1 MADYYSLIFRA
12 ISALPQSSIETRQTV
27 YARARTALVTQL
39 RNIQP
44 PVGEADIRAESR
56 ALEEAI
62 TRIELEIAGKAT
74 KAAAPPAQASPA
86 QTPPKPPPTAPVQAP
101 AAAGA
106 SKSAASSPSAAL
118 ARLRERAAQAKAG
131 LTTSKAAGADDRPG
145 MPTPP
150 PAPAAGTSFR
160 EMLEKV
166 EVRPASPITPPGASA
181 SAPTGGPLA
190 SRETSRPAAPL
201 PLPPKP
207 QRRRG
212 QILAV
217 IGVLMALLGTL
228 ALLAWQFHER
238 PEDQAGLKSSG
249 GETAIEES
257 GKFGDR
263 LETADVG
270 KGGHVPVAQK
280 AEMWVASLNEPE
292 KVERIYP
299 ANVVWRLENV
309 GGGPGEPVSSAI
321 RGDVEIPDAK
331 LKATL
336 VFRKNTD
343 PTLSASHTINI
354 SFKPEAGSPVGDVKA
369 IGPIQMRRADAQS
382 GEKLV
387 GIPVPISTNYFL
399 IGLMRGDP
407 EKRNIQVLRSLS
419 VIDLPLQFA
428 DGRLATINLLKG
440 PTGDRIFAEGVDSWS
455 SDDQATKASR

>member
-1 MADYYSLIFRA
+1 MADYYSLISRA
-12 ISALPQSSIETRQTV
+12 VAALPASSFDAREAV

-39 RNIQP
+39 KNIQP

-62 TRIELEIAGKAT
+62 ARIELEIAAKASAPSP
-74 KAAAPPAQASPA
+74 AASPSASPA
-86 QTPPKPPPTAPVQAP
+86 LREPPPAP
-101 AAAGA
+101 AAGA
-106 SKSAASSPSAAL
+106 TAAAPSAAL

-131 LTTSKAAGADDRPG
+131 PTTGR
-145 MPTPP
+145 TE
-150 PAPAAGTSFR
+150 PAPQDTPEGAGFR
-160 EMLEKV
+160 ETLERAQK
-166 EVRPASPITPPGASA
+166 RQATSG
-181 SAPTGGPLA
+181 SAPSPV
-190 SRETSRPAAPL
+190 REALRPAAPL
-201 PLPPKP
+201 PLPPRP

-217 IGVLMALLGTL
+217 MGVLIALLGTL
-228 ALLAWQFHER
+228 GLLAWQFHER
-238 PEDQAGLKSSG
+238 PEDQTALGTSG
-249 GETAIEES
+249 GDTATEAG

-263 LETADVG
+263 LESADSDRNARA
-270 KGGHVPVAQK
+270 PVAQK
-280 AEMWVASLNEPE
+280 AEMWVAALNEPE
-292 KVERIYP
+292 KVERIYS
-299 ANVVWRLENV
+299 ANVVWRPENV
-309 GGGPGEPVSSAI
+309 GGGPGETVGSAI
-321 RGDVEIPDAK
+321 RGDVDIPEAK
-331 LKATL
+331 LKATFI
-336 VFRKNTD
+336 FRKNTD

-440 PTGDRIFAEGVDSWS
+440 PTGDRIFAEGIDSWATT
-455 SDDQATKASR
+455 DQATNTRR

>member
-12 ISALPQSSIETRQTV
+12 ISALPQSSIEARQTV

-62 TRIELEIAGKAT
+62 TRIELEIAGKAA
-74 KAAAPPAQASPA
+74 KSVAPPPPPA
-86 QTPPKPPPTAPVQAP
+86 KPAPTAPVQAP
-101 AAAGA
+101 AGAGA
-106 SKSAASSPSAAL
+106 SKSAASPSAAL

-131 LTTSKAAGADDRPG
+131 LTSSKPAERDA
-145 MPTPP
+145 PP
-150 PAPAAGTSFR
+150 PP
-160 EMLEKV
+160 
-166 EVRPASPITPPGASA
+166 PPGASFRETLERVETQPA
-181 SAPTGGPLA
+181 QPPQTSLAPAAQPAA
-190 SRETSRPAAPL
+190 SRETLRPAAPL
-201 PLPPKP
+201 PLPPRP

-217 IGVLMALLGTL
+217 IGVLMALIGTL

-249 GETAIEES
+249 GETATEES
-257 GKFGDR
+257 GKYGDR
-263 LETADVG
+263 LETADTG
-270 KGGHVPVAQK
+270 KGGNVPVAQK

-309 GGGPGEPVSSAI
+309 GGGPGETVGSAI
-321 RGDVEIPDAK
+321 RGDVDIPDAK

-336 VFRKNTD
+336 LFRKNTD
-343 PTLSASHTINI
+343 PTLSASHTITI

-369 IGPIQMRRADAQS
+369 IGPIQMRRPDAQS

-387 GIPVPISTNYFL
+387 GIPVPISNNYFL

-419 VIDLPLQFA
+419 VIDLPFQFA

-440 PTGDRIFAEGVDSWS
+440 PTGDRIFAEGVDSWATN
-455 SDDQATKASR
+455 DQATKTSR

>member
-12 ISALPQSSIETRQTV
+12 ISALPQSSIEARQTV

-62 TRIELEIAGKAT
+62 TRIELEIAGKAA
-74 KAAAPPAQASPA
+74 KSVAPPPPPA
-86 QTPPKPPPTAPVQAP
+86 KPAPTAPVQAP
-101 AAAGA
+101 AGAGA
-106 SKSAASSPSAAL
+106 SKSAASPSAAL

-131 LTTSKAAGADDRPG
+131 LTSSKPAERDA
-145 MPTPP
+145 PP
-150 PAPAAGTSFR
+150 PP
-160 EMLEKV
+160 
-166 EVRPASPITPPGASA
+166 PPGASFRETLERVETQPA
-181 SAPTGGPLA
+181 QPPQTSLAPAAQPVT
-190 SRETSRPAAPL
+190 SRETLRPAAPL
-201 PLPPKP
+201 PLPPRP

-217 IGVLMALLGTL
+217 IGVLMALIGTL

-249 GETAIEES
+249 GETATEES
-257 GKFGDR
+257 GKYGDR
-263 LETADVG
+263 LETADTG
-270 KGGHVPVAQK
+270 KGGNVPVAQK

-309 GGGPGEPVSSAI
+309 GGGPGETVGSAI
-321 RGDVEIPDAK
+321 RGDVDIPDAK

-336 VFRKNTD
+336 LFRKNTD
-343 PTLSASHTINI
+343 PTLSASHTITI

-369 IGPIQMRRADAQS
+369 IGPIQMRRPDAQS

-387 GIPVPISTNYFL
+387 GIPVPISNNYFL

-419 VIDLPLQFA
+419 VIDLPFQFA

-440 PTGDRIFAEGVDSWS
+440 PTGDRIFAEGVDSWATN
-455 SDDQATKASR
+455 DQATKTSR

>member
-62 TRIELEIAGKAT
+62 TRIELEIAGKAA
-74 KAAAPPAQASPA
+74 KPAAPPPPPTKPA
-86 QTPPKPPPTAPVQAP
+86 QTAPVQAP
-101 AAAGA
+101 AGAGA
-106 SKSAASSPSAAL
+106 SKSAASTPSAAL

-131 LTTSKAAGADDRPG
+131 LTSGKAAENDA
-145 MPTPP
+145 PP
-150 PAPAAGTSFR
+150 PP
-160 EMLEKV
+160 
-166 EVRPASPITPPGASA
+166 PPPPGASFRETLERVETPPAPPPQTSLAPA
-181 SAPTGGPLA
+181 SQPAA
-190 SRETSRPAAPL
+190 SRETLRPAAPL
-201 PLPPKP
+201 PLPPRP

-217 IGVLMALLGTL
+217 IGVLMALIGTL

-249 GETAIEES
+249 GESATEES
-257 GKFGDR
+257 GKYGDR
-263 LETADVG
+263 LETADTG
-270 KGGHVPVAQK
+270 KGGNVPVAQK

-309 GGGPGEPVSSAI
+309 GGGPGETVGSAI
-321 RGDVEIPDAK
+321 RGDVDIPDAK

-336 VFRKNTD
+336 LFRKNTD
-343 PTLSASHTINI
+343 PTLSASHTITI

-369 IGPIQMRRADAQS
+369 IGPIQMRRPDAQS

-387 GIPVPISTNYFL
+387 GIPVPISNNYFL

-419 VIDLPLQFA
+419 VIDLPFQFA

-440 PTGDRIFAEGVDSWS
+440 PTGDRIFAEGVDSWATS
-455 SDDQATKASR
+455 DQATKTSR

>member
-1 MADYYSLIFRA
+1 MADYYSLISRA
-12 ISALPQSSIETRQTV
+12 VSALPLSSIEAREAL
-27 YARARTALVTQL
+27 YGRARTALVTQL
-39 RNIQP
+39 KNIQP

-62 TRIELEIAGKAT
+62 ARIELEIAAKVSAPVSTTGSNET
-74 KAAAPPAQASPA
+74 VEPSQPPAEIKAS
-86 QTPPKPPPTAPVQAP
+86 KTAPV
-101 AAAGA
+101 
-106 SKSAASSPSAAL
+106 PSAAL
-118 ARLRERAAQAKAG
+118 ARLRERAAQAKGAPQ
-131 LTTSKAAGADDRPG
+131 TASSDVAEAAVAA
-145 MPTPP
+145 TPARNTP
-150 PAPAAGTSFR
+150 AESSFRQTLESVETRQASPAPISSAG
-160 EMLEKV
+160 
-166 EVRPASPITPPGASA
+166 
-181 SAPTGGPLA
+181 
-190 SRETSRPAAPL
+190 RETLRPAAPL
-201 PLPPKP
+201 PLPPRP

-217 IGVLMALLGTL
+217 MGVLIALLGTL
-228 ALLAWQFHER
+228 GLLAWQFHER
-238 PEDQAGLKSSG
+238 PDEQAALKSSG
-249 GETAIEES
+249 GETSTEVG

-263 LETADVG
+263 LESADAD
-270 KGGHVPVAQK
+270 KNARLPVAQK
-280 AEMWVASLNEPE
+280 AEMWVAALNEPE
-292 KVERIYP
+292 KVERIYA

-309 GGGPGEPVSSAI
+309 GGGPGETVGSAI
-321 RGDVEIPDAK
+321 RGDVDIPDAK

-336 VFRKNTD
+336 IFRKNSD

-354 SFKPEAGSPVGDVKA
+354 SFKPESGSPVGSVKA

-440 PTGDRIFAEGVDSWS
+440 PTGDRIFAEGVDNWATI
-455 SDDQATKASR
+455 DQATNVRR

>member
-12 ISALPQSSIETRQTV
+12 ISALPQSSIETRQSV

-62 TRIELEIAGKAT
+62 TRIELEIAGKA
-74 KAAAPPAQASPA
+74 AQPAVPPPPAKSAPTAPA
-86 QTPPKPPPTAPVQAP
+86 KIPGPAPVQAP
-101 AAAGA
+101 TGAGA
-106 SKSAASSPSAAL
+106 SKSTASPSAAL

-131 LTTSKAAGADDRPG
+131 LTSGKAAEKNERADAS
-145 MPTPP
+145 TPP
-150 PAPAAGTSFR
+150 PAPGASFR
-160 EMLEKV
+160 ETLERV
-166 EVRPASPITPPGASA
+166 EAQPAQAPQTSRPPPA
-181 SAPTGGPLA
+181 A
-190 SRETSRPAAPL
+190 SRETLRPAAPL
-201 PLPPKP
+201 PLPPRP

-217 IGVLMALLGTL
+217 IGVLVALLGTL

-238 PEDQAGLKSSG
+238 PDDQAGLKSSG
-249 GETAIEES
+249 GETSAEES
-257 GKFGDR
+257 GKYGDR
-263 LETADVG
+263 LETADTG
-270 KGGHVPVAQK
+270 KGGNVPVAQK

-299 ANVVWRLENV
+299 ATVVWRLENV
-309 GGGPGEPVSSAI
+309 GGGPGETVGSAI
-321 RGDVEIPDAK
+321 RGDVDIPDAK

-336 VFRKNTD
+336 LFRKNTD
-343 PTLSASHTINI
+343 PTLSASHTITI

-369 IGPIQMRRADAQS
+369 IGPIQMRRPDAQS

-387 GIPVPISTNYFL
+387 GIPVPISNNYFL

-419 VIDLPLQFA
+419 VIDLPFQFA
-428 DGRLATINLLKG
+428 DGRLATVNLLKG
-440 PTGDRIFAEGVDSWS
+440 PTGDRIFAEGVDSWATG
-455 SDDQATKASR
+455 DQATKTSR

>member
-12 ISALPQSSIETRQTV
+12 ISALPQSSIEARQTV

-62 TRIELEIAGKAT
+62 TRIELEIAGKAA
-74 KAAAPPAQASPA
+74 KSVAPPPPPA
-86 QTPPKPPPTAPVQAP
+86 KPAPTAPVQAP
-101 AAAGA
+101 AGAGA
-106 SKSAASSPSAAL
+106 SKSAASPSAAL

-131 LTTSKAAGADDRPG
+131 LTSSKPAERDA
-145 MPTPP
+145 PP
-150 PAPAAGTSFR
+150 PP
-160 EMLEKV
+160 
-166 EVRPASPITPPGASA
+166 PPGASFRETLERVETQPA
-181 SAPTGGPLA
+181 QPQQTSLAPAAQPAT
-190 SRETSRPAAPL
+190 SRETLRPAAPL
-201 PLPPKP
+201 PLPPRP

-217 IGVLMALLGTL
+217 IGVLMALIGTL

-249 GETAIEES
+249 GETATEES
-257 GKFGDR
+257 GKYGDR
-263 LETADVG
+263 LETADTG
-270 KGGHVPVAQK
+270 KGGNVPVAQK

-299 ANVVWRLENV
+299 ANVLWRLENV
-309 GGGPGEPVSSAI
+309 GGGPGETVGSAI
-321 RGDVEIPDAK
+321 RGDVDIPDAK

-336 VFRKNTD
+336 LFRKNTD
-343 PTLSASHTINI
+343 PTLSASHTITI

-369 IGPIQMRRADAQS
+369 IGPIQMRRPDAQS

-387 GIPVPISTNYFL
+387 GIPVPISNNYFL

-419 VIDLPLQFA
+419 VIDLPFQFA

-440 PTGDRIFAEGVDSWS
+440 PTGDRIFAEGVDSWATN
-455 SDDQATKASR
+455 DQATKTSR

>member
-1 MADYYSLIFRA
+1 MADYYSLISRA
-12 ISALPQSSIETRQTV
+12 VSALSPSSIEAREAV
-27 YARARTALVTQL
+27 YARARSALVSQL
-39 RNIQP
+39 RSIQP

-62 TRIELEIAGKAT
+62 TRIELELAA
-74 KAAAPPAQASPA
+74 KAAPAKTSPP
-86 QTPPKPPPTAPVQAP
+86 TPKPASAAPGPTP
-101 AAAGA
+101 ATAGA
-106 SKSAASSPSAAL
+106 SKMAAPSAAL

-131 LTTSKAAGADDRPG
+131 LTPATPAPTTADRAAETVPSAPREAETGASFRETLERVETR
-145 MPTPP
+145 PTPP
-150 PAPAAGTSFR
+150 P
-160 EMLEKV
+160 
-166 EVRPASPITPPGASA
+166 SA
-181 SAPTGGPLA
+181 SATA
-190 SRETSRPAAPL
+190 RETLRPAAPL
-201 PLPPKP
+201 PLPPRP

-217 IGVLMALLGTL
+217 LGVLIALLGTL
-228 ALLAWQFHER
+228 GLLAWQFHER
-238 PEDQAGLKSSG
+238 PDDQAALNKSG
-249 GETAIEES
+249 GGEASSEET

-263 LETADVG
+263 LESADAD
-270 KGGHVPVAQK
+270 KNARVPVAQK
-280 AEMWVASLNEPE
+280 AEMWVASLSEPE

-299 ANVVWRLENV
+299 ANVVWRVENV
-309 GGGPGEPVSSAI
+309 GGSPGETVGSAI
-321 RGDVEIPDAK
+321 RGDVDIPEAK
-331 LKATL
+331 LKASLT
-336 VFRKNTD
+336 FRKNTD

-369 IGPIQMRRADAQS
+369 IGPIQMRRADAQA

-440 PTGDRIFAEGVDSWS
+440 PTGDRIFAEGIDNWATA
-455 SDDQATKASR
+455 DQATNTRR